1 MLSKRDIEKELG
13 KGINIVPVIR
23 DNFKENSINL
33 TVSENAWTQSSAT
46 VYWYGGES
54 FGLKDTPA
62 KKKTR
67 SFRRGSKCEFHVSR
81 KRGKVDKYIIL
92 LPHTTTL
99 IETSEVIGVA
109 NYIGGALHSKVG
121 LVAKGIGHIGT
132 MLGPGF
138 CGHLLVSLHNITE
151 EVIALKVGTTFVSLS
166 FDYLTTQVARTSSTT
181 SGHVDKFS
189 ELGIEIDE
197 QTRNYLTADW
207 KSNIEGI
214 REHMCESEAY
224 KSYKKHMRQNS
235 WKEIKKYVNKRNI
248 ITLVILVVVF
258 CVLYFVAAYADHK
271 AGTNIWVDRFWNVG
285 CSGFVGSM
293 LVGTYNFI
301 KDKK

>member
-54 FGLKDTPA
+54 FGLKDIPA
-62 KKKTR
+62 KKKTL
-67 SFRRGSKCEFHVSR
+67 SFRRGSKCEFYVNRNH
-81 KRGKVDKYIIL
+81 GKADKYIIL

-151 EVIALKVGTTFVSLS
+151 EIIALKVGTTFVSLS
-166 FDYLTTQVARTSSTT
+166 FNNTSCS
-181 SGHVDKFS
+181 HKF
-189 ELGIEIDE
+189 
-197 QTRNYLTADW
+197 
-207 KSNIEGI
+207 
-214 REHMCESEAY
+214 H
-224 KSYKKHMRQNS
+224 H
-235 WKEIKKYVNKRNI
+235 
-248 ITLVILVVVF
+248 
-258 CVLYFVAAYADHK
+258 
-271 AGTNIWVDRFWNVG
+271 IWP
-285 CSGFVGSM
+285 C
-293 LVGTYNFI
+293 
-301 KDKK
+301 

>member
-13 KGINIVPVIR
+13 KGINIFPVIR

-46 VYWYGGES
+46 VYWYGGKS
-54 FGLKDTPA
+54 FGLEDAPVKKDTL
-62 KKKTR
+62 
-67 SFRRGSKCEFHVSR
+67 SFHRGSKCEFCVRR
-81 KRGKVDKYIIL
+81 KHGKADKYIIL

-138 CGHLLVSLHNITE
+138 CGHLLVSLHNITDE
-151 EVIALKVGTTFVSLS
+151 IIALKVGTTFVSLS

-224 KSYKKHMRQNS
+224 KKLQKTYASKFMERNKKICQ
-235 WKEIKKYVNKRNI
+235 
-248 ITLVILVVVF
+248 
-258 CVLYFVAAYADHK
+258 
-271 AGTNIWVDRFWNVG
+271 
-285 CSGFVGSM
+285 
-293 LVGTYNFI
+293 
-301 KDKK
+301 

>member
-13 KGINIVPVIR
+13 KGINIFPVIR

-33 TVSENAWTQSSAT
+33 TASANAWTQTNAT

-54 FGLKDTPA
+54 FGLEDKPV
-62 KKKTR
+62 KKGTKN
-67 SFRRGSKCEFHVSR
+67 FRHGSKCIFTITR
-81 KRGKVDKYIIL
+81 KNQTQEKYIIL

-99 IETSEVIGVA
+99 IETTEVIGVA
-109 NYIGGALHSKVG
+109 NNIGGALHSKVG

-138 CGHLLVSLHNITE
+138 CGHLLVSLHNITDN
-151 EVIALKVGTTFVSLS
+151 VIPLKVGTTFVSLS
-166 FDYLTTQVARTSSTT
+166 LDYLTTQVIRTSSTT

-189 ELGIEIDE
+189 ELGITIDE
-197 QTRNYLTADW
+197 DTRSFLTADW

-214 REHMCESEAY
+214 REKMCESESY
-224 KSYKKHMRQNS
+224 KSYKKHIRQNS
-235 WKEIKKYVNKRNI
+235 WKEIRKYLNRRNI
-248 ITLVILVVVF
+248 FAVLIIIVVF
-258 CVLYFVAAYADHK
+258 IVLLSLATYVDCK
-271 AGTNIWVDRFWNVG
+271 TGTNVWVERFWNVG
-285 CSGFVGSM
+285 CSGLVGSL
-293 LVGTYNFI
+293 LVGIYNFI